1 MRPVATLRMFTL
13 EQINNAHDRLGNAA
27 TLAAYLREL
36 NSIGVERFTS
46 YVCDGHSEFF
56 GSGGYSLE
64 SPANH
69 ERVIVADASNRE
81 RFIEHLQLHSQQKTS
96 YMEMSKGL
104 ADSGIEKW
112 TMDTTALTVTY
123 YDKAGNEIL
132 LEKIG

>member
-36 NSIGVERFTS
+36 NSIGVESFTS

-69 ERVIVADASNRE
+69 ERVTVADASNRE

-123 YDKAGNEIL
+123 YDKAGNEML
-132 LEKIG
+132 LEKIS